1 MTERKENTRPEIPG
15 FSWRPSTYNL
25 NGKDIPSFVVTWA
38 TDEGMSEAEYRKK
51 LPLGHRIA
59 AQEAFGETSTDEG
72 RVAFLTAASLHEVR
86 YHEDGENKTFVM
98 LPNPSRDMLL
108 KALDRIDDAGLS
120 AWIEAKTLM
129 QDEGNHKA
137 AEAREK
143 AAMGN

>member
-1 MTERKENTRPEIPG
+1 MTEKKENTRPEIPG

-25 NGKDIPSFVVTWA
+25 NDKDIPSFVVTWA
-38 TDEGMSEAEYRKK
+38 TDAGAFEAEYRKK

-59 AQEAFGETSTDEG
+59 AQEVFGKISTDEG

-86 YHEDGENKTFVM
+86 YHEDGQNKTFIM
-98 LPNPSRDMLL
+98 PSDPTRDMML
-108 KALDRIDDAGLS
+108 KALDRVDDAGLS

-129 QDEGNHKA
+129 REGIDHKTE
-137 AEAREK
+137 EAREK